1 METLGLFTFVL
12 FWYGDWTLSGMPDK
26 LLLCSVPSLRPN
38 LFRLNWASSFS
49 ISINHLVSTTIDYD
63 YFNIFYFFFTF
74 FFFETRLL
82 CVVFAILER
91 FCSSGWP
98 RTHKDLPVSVSECT
112 GGATTTGHGML
123 GCIASTFWALGLIK
137 DVTLLPGSSLVH
149 LNPNSRALHKTIPE
163 DELKTIIIANV
174 DCSLFCKQCKYLF

>member
-1 METLGLFTFVL
+1 METIKDSTLEIHLSLSLCQMLNWTFALCCFFFVFCFLFCFVL
-12 FWYGDWTLSGMPDK
+12 CF
-26 LLLCSVPSLRPN
+26 C
-38 LFRLNWASSFS
+38 
-49 ISINHLVSTTIDYD
+49 
-63 YFNIFYFFFTF
+63 
-74 FFFETRLL
+74 FFETRLL